1 MNRKV
6 ITAAPQK
13 QKRLPPEARRRQ
25 LLDCALTVFAR
36 RGIGEAR
43 HAEIAREAGMSVPTV
58 FNYFPTREALVQG
71 VLDEVGRFILE
82 DILRPIQQDGL
93 PAPDVLRDSA
103 LAFANA
109 LERHP
114 DYARV
119 WLDWSTAVRDDVW
132 PRYLEFQDRVFTLLA
147 ATTERGKREG
157 SLPAELDSDDA
168 VRLLVGSAHM
178 IAQMQITGADPA
190 RVRQFIGSV
199 VEGFIFRPT
208 PATGAIATSKR

>member
-1 MNRKV
+1 MNRKEN
-6 ITAAPQK
+6 IAAAQNPR
-13 QKRLPPEARRRQ
+13 RLAPEARRRQ

-58 FNYFPTREALVQG
+58 FNYFPTREALVQS
-71 VLDEVGRFILE
+71 VLDDVGRFILD
-82 DILRPIQQDGL
+82 DILRPIQDDQR
-93 PAPDVLRDSA
+93 PAPEVLHDSA

-109 LERHP
+109 VEAYP

-132 PRYLEFQDRVFTLLA
+132 PRYLEFQDRVFALLG
-147 ATTERGKREG
+147 ATTERGKREAT
-157 SLPAELDSDDA
+157 LPAELDTEDA

-178 IAQMQITGADPA
+178 IAQMQIAGSDPA
-190 RVRQFIGSV
+190 RVRQFIASII
-199 VEGFIFRPT
+199 EGFIFRPT
-208 PATGAIATSKR
+208 PAA

>member
-1 MNRKV
+1 MNRKEN
-6 ITAAPQK
+6 IAAAQK
-13 QKRLPPEARRRQ
+13 PRRLPPEARRRQ

-43 HAEIAREAGMSVPTV
+43 HAEIARAAGMSVPTV

-71 VLDEVGRFILE
+71 VLDEVGRFILD
-82 DILRPIQQDGL
+82 DILRPIQNDQL
-93 PAPDVLRDSA
+93 PAPEVLRDSA

-109 LERHP
+109 VESHP

-132 PRYLEFQDRVFTLLA
+132 PRYLEFQDRVFALLG
-147 ATTERGKREG
+147 ATTERGKREA
-157 SLPAELDSDDA
+157 SLPAELDTDDA

-178 IAQMQITGADPA
+178 IAQMQIAGSDSA
-190 RVRQFIGSV
+190 RVRQFIASII
-199 VEGFIFRPT
+199 EGFIFRPT
-208 PATGAIATSKR
+208 QAS